1 MLGGMRWGPGQLCW
15 GSGRGQPPVCLPVQ
29 DVYKIELDV
38 NSQCSGAAA
47 YALVD
52 NVMVRWVPV

>member
-1 MLGGMRWGPGQLCW
+1 
-15 GSGRGQPPVCLPVQ
+15 VQ